1 MSITNAGLTVN
12 VVKPASATP
21 ASKLPVVVV
30 SIITFCDV
38 YWWLI
43 QKAVD
48 LWWSVTA
55 RRNVYISIS

>member
-30 SIITFCDV
+30 SIIMFCDV

-43 QKAVD
+43 
-48 LWWSVTA
+48 
-55 RRNVYISIS
+55 